1 MLHVETHGEQRCLI
15 NSSGVCL
22 VPLRAFSELANS
34 LPGSAFVL
42 ASGPSVKT
50 FPLQSYGSYPCIA
63 MNGSILAAVE
73 CGITPYFY
81 LCDDEG
87 FARDKSELAL
97 LGLASSSHVA
107 MSYEVLC
114 RLHEADPDSLRG
126 RSIFLL
132 ERVNRFLGKPSLP
145 DRTYARSI
153 RKDSDLVSS
162 FSWIR
167 RAPNRIGFSLNLDK
181 GYFVARTIPY
191 VALQLCYQLGSRQV
205 FLVGFDLTPGSGRF
219 YEEGEGRL
227 RTSLNEDYDKYILP
241 SFSLMA
247 KRVVSPTR
255 FEVFNLSANS
265 RMPETVIPKVELAGI
280 GALLSAP

>member
-1 MLHVETHGEQRCLI
+1 MLRVEWDGERRYLMD
-15 NSSGVCL
+15 SSGECL
-22 VPLRAFSELANS
+22 VPLRAFSELAES

-50 FPLQSYGSYPCIA
+50 FPLQSYGAYPCIA

-73 CGITPYFY
+73 CGVAPYFY

-87 FARDKSELAL
+87 FARDRSELAL

-107 MSYEVLC
+107 VSYEVLC
-114 RLHEADPDSLRG
+114 RLYEADPNCLRG

-132 ERVNRFLGKPSLP
+132 ERVNRFLGKPPLP

-191 VALQLCYQLGSRQV
+191 VALQLCYQLGTRQV
-205 FLVGFDLTPGSGRF
+205 FLVGFDLTPCSGRF
-219 YEEGEGRL
+219 YEEGEERL
-227 RTSLNEDYDKYILP
+227 SSSLSEDYDKYILP

-247 KRVVSPTR
+247 KRVVSPRR
-255 FEVFNLSANS
+255 FEVFNLSAKS
-265 RMPETVIPKVELAGI
+265 RMPGTVIPKVDLDDVS
-280 GALLSAP
+280 ALLNAR